1 MQIYQ
6 LMSVAVVVVGCLLLS
21 SCLSDDPISHLN
33 PQYGEDLLASY
44 SNDLPGYEDS
54 QAAAAAPMSGI
65 DMLRMSVPGD
75 PGQASYQQFP
85 HFHQSLLS
93 NIMI

>member
-1 MQIYQ
+1 
-6 LMSVAVVVVGCLLLS
+6 MSVVVVGCLLLS

-44 SNDLPGYEDS
+44 SDNLPGYDDS
-54 QAAAAAPMSGI
+54 QAAAAAAPMSGI

-75 PGQASYQQFP
+75 PGQAS
-85 HFHQSLLS
+85 S
-93 NIMI
+93 NLTVFMYCSKYTINY